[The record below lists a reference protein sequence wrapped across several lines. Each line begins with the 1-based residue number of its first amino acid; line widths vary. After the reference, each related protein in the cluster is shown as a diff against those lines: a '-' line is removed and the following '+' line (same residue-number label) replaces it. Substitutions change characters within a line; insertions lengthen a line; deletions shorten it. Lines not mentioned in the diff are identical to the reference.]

1 MSRFGAW
8 VGEGNN
14 WCSPYIGWQKVYENR
29 PLKMIQ
35 ELGVDVN
42 NERVRRQ
49 VLGQEATL
57 WTEQA
62 DDQVQ

>member
-1 MSRFGAW
+1 MGT
-8 VGEGNN
+8 GNN

-29 PLKMIQ
+29 PMKMLK
-35 ELGVDVN
+35 ELGVN
-42 NERVRRQ
+42 TTQEQVRRL

-62 DDQVQ
+62 DDQVR